1 MSSETANI
9 ELDPATAALLEVLAK
24 SWGVSKEEAV
34 HRAVAEAKVTASV
47 PRERTQSLEA
57 FRELQ
62 RRLQMT
68 PERAVAWQNAIREGR
83 R

>member
-1 MSSETANI
+1 MSNETASL
-9 ELDPATAALLEVLAK
+9 ELDPATAALLEELSK
-24 SWGVSKEEAV
+24 TWGVSKEEAV
-34 HRAVAEAKVTASV
+34 HRAVAEAKVANV
-47 PRERTQSLEA
+47 PSEKAQRLEA

-68 PERAVAWQNAIREGR
+68 PERAVAWQQAIREGR